1 MFTGLISG
9 IGETLALDAGAA
21 DARFS
26 FRTLFRVD
34 DWKKGESVAVN
45 GVCLS
50 VESFGTDY
58 FSAYASNETLRLTNL
73 SALRKGDRV
82 NLERA
87 LALGDRL
94 GGHLVSAHADGT
106 ALIRSTREAGESRV
120 IRVSFPEEFSSQ
132 VIPKG
137 SVALDGVSLT
147 VNHCGPGF
155 LEVNIIPETLKSTTA
170 ASWKKGRRLNFE
182 TDLIGK
188 YVAGML
194 APALNKE
201 REKGVDLDFLRENG
215 F

>member
-9 IGETLALDAGAA
+9 MGETLALDAGVA
-21 DARFS
+21 DARLS

-34 DWKKGESVAVN
+34 DWKKGESVAIN

-50 VESFGTDY
+50 VESFGADC
-58 FSAYASNETLRLTNL
+58 FSAYASKETLRLTNL
-73 SALRKGDRV
+73 SALRKGERV

-87 LALGDRL
+87 LALCDRL

-106 ALIRSTREAGESRV
+106 ALVRSIRQAGESKV
-120 IRVSFPEEFSSQ
+120 VSINFPEEFSSQ

-137 SVALDGVSLT
+137 SVALDGISLT

-155 LEVNIIPETLKSTTA
+155 LEVNIIPETLGSTTA
-170 ASWKKGRRLNFE
+170 GSWKKGRRLNFE

-194 APALNKE
+194 APVLNKE
-201 REKGVDLDFLRENG
+201 RERGLDLNFLRENG